1 MKHTENKIIAI
12 LGPTNTGK
20 TYMAIEKML
29 EFNSG
34 IFGLPLRLLAREV
47 YDKCVLK
54 LGIDKVALIT
64 GEEKIIPN
72 SAKYFICTVES
83 MPKDKVVDFVAV
95 DEIQMCGDPERGHI
109 FTDRLINFRGE
120 VLTMFLGSQI
130 MKNIMSQLLKDV
142 EFINQERF
150 SKLSYNG
157 SKKISRLNRK
167 SAIIA
172 FSIEEVYALAELVRR
187 QKGGSAVIMG
197 SLSPKTRNS
206 QVELYQSGDVD
217 YLVATDAIGM
227 GINMD
232 IEQINFSSLRKFD
245 GKKRRRLRM
254 TEISQIAGRAGRF
267 KNDGYFG
274 ITGDCETLEADEIER
289 IEKHNLDDMRFL
301 YWRNSDLDFSD
312 PENLISSLEKKSGDR
327 NLHRISESIDENI
340 LKYLV
345 RDKKIK
351 ISSNN
356 LELLWE
362 CCQIPDFQK
371 KAFNHIDVVTKVFN
385 FLNSSKNR
393 IPNDYMKNQ
402 LKGLDKYHGNIDVI
416 SNKISNVRTWS
427 YVANKKNWVENSD
440 YWIEASKNIE
450 DFLSERLHQELTK
463 SFIDKRISALSR
475 DLKQDLKL
483 ETTVKDNDDVI
494 INKQLIGNLKGLKL
508 SLEFTKGTLDTDIKS
523 LKKAARQGIANE
535 LITRAK
541 EIIEKK
547 DLELR
552 DDYKIYWKNNP
563 IAKIKKGINYLSPE
577 IEVIAD
583 EALDINLRKNL
594 VFELSSWIKNLIS
607 VELKDLIGLIKL
619 KNKNQYLRAL
629 AFRLYESNGVLKRNE
644 VKEIVS
650 LISKDDRKQLRE
662 LGIKIG
668 RYHIFLPRMLKP
680 KAVNLRISLWKF
692 YNNIVNNHSIPKSG
706 LNFLVDDNLKFNA
719 KFLLLCGFEKF
730 KSFYVR
736 VDILEKLFLKII
748 ENTEKNDFKINA
760 EMMNLLGSS
769 KENFYK
775 LLNLMN
781 YRKKDKDK
789 DIFYYTG
796 DNQKRRKNKFMD
808 KISKK
813 DNPFQKLTE
822 LNIK

>member
-1 MKHTENKIIAI
+1 MKHTENKILAI

-54 LGIDKVALIT
+54 LGTDKVALIT

-95 DEIQMCGDPERGHI
+95 DEIQMCGDSERGHI

-130 MKNIMSQLLKDV
+130 MKNIMSQLLKNV
-142 EFINQERF
+142 EFVNQERF

-289 IEKHNLDDMRFL
+289 IEKHNLDDIRFL

-312 PENLISSLEKKSGDR
+312 PESLINSLEKKSGDR

-351 ISSNN
+351 VSPNN

-385 FLNSSKNR
+385 YLNSNKNR

-483 ETTVKDNDDVI
+483 ETTIKENDDVI
-494 INKQLIGNLKGLKL
+494 INKQLIGKLKGLKL
-508 SLEFTKGTLDTDIKS
+508 NLEFTKGTLDTDIKS

-547 DLELR
+547 DLELK
-552 DDYKIYWKNNP
+552 DDYKVYWKNNP

-583 EALDINLRKNL
+583 EALDINFRKNL
-594 VFELSSWIKNLIS
+594 VFELNSWIKNLIS

-650 LISKDDRKQLRE
+650 SISKEDRRQLRE

-692 YNNIVNNHSIPKSG
+692 YNNIVNNHLIPKSG
-706 LNFLVDDNLKFNA
+706 LNFLVDNNFKFNA

-730 KSFYVR
+730 KNFYVR

-796 DNQKRRKNKFMD
+796 DGQKRRRSQFLG